1 MIGKSVFFPFDKK
14 IRDRLEIAHV
24 KEQAVFQL
32 WNYQLVAVS
41 TIERGCFSQC
51 IDSSSADQWKTEIN
65 KLRVESQDSFLLD
78 TDIDSLQSKVREAE
92 RIFVSRVREFTDAI
106 EEKEREIQPESRIQS
121 LAKGFVTL
129 FDNAYRQGLIR
140 PQDRAEVEATVAQYY
155 SALKKNI
162 HDPSLRRSDRKSVV

>member
-1 MIGKSVFFPFDKK
+1 M
-14 IRDRLEIAHV
+14 
-24 KEQAVFQL
+24 
-32 WNYQLVAVS
+32 
-41 TIERGCFSQC
+41 
-51 IDSSSADQWKTEIN
+51 
-65 KLRVESQDSFLLD
+65 
-78 TDIDSLQSKVREAE
+78 REAE